1 MKMTHNPSRF
11 PARVRSLTMLALLLL
26 LIGRLPAQVVD
37 SPDSILAQ
45 GRRWAAALASPAMQG
60 RGYQNDGH
68 KLAAAYI
75 ADEFEAMGLKPLP
88 ALARNDQPWYQP
100 FRFSTNLV
108 QGPVTLS
115 LNGKPLRVGE
125 DFIVNPVSKRGE
137 FTEMKV
143 RDLGYGMPKDF
154 SKSLKNTIVI
164 IRSGLPPELAKDP
177 ELKKANERFA
187 SEVVKL
193 DYATKMLAAAV
204 IFVKPK
210 LTASFSANPVE
221 IPVID
226 LLADKLPKKKI
237 KTASLTV
244 TTGIQSIQS
253 QNVIGMVDGKRH
265 PDSVIIVSAHYDH
278 LGRQGDAIFFG
289 GNDNASGTSMLL
301 SLARHYARPENRP
314 AYSMVFIA
322 FSGEEAGL
330 IGSTHYAGKEPLVP
344 LANTA
349 FILNLDLMANGA
361 DGITAV
367 AGLDFPTQFAQLQAL
382 NTELGAVK
390 EVKGRRNAPN
400 SDHYPFI
407 ERGVKGMFIYTL
419 GGPPHYHDVNDT
431 YEHMEF
437 QRYAEV
443 RELMRR
449 FLDGL
454 MAN

>member
-1 MKMTHNPSRF
+1 MRTR
-11 PARVRSLTMLALLLL
+11 TQALLAFCMLL
-26 LIGRLPAQVVD
+26 LAAGPLSAQALD
-37 SPDSILAQ
+37 SPDTIVAR
-45 GRRWAAALASPAMQG
+45 GRRWAAALASPEMEG

-68 KLAAAYI
+68 KRAAAYI
-75 ADEFEAMGLKPLP
+75 AEQFEAMGLKPLP
-88 ALARNDQPWYQP
+88 ALARNDQPWLQH
-100 FRFSTNLV
+100 FTFSTNLV
-108 QGPVTLS
+108 EGPVTLS

-125 DFIVNPVSKRGE
+125 DFIVNPASKRGE
-137 FTEMKV
+137 VTELKV

-154 SKSLKNTIVI
+154 DRSLQNTVVL
-164 IRSGLPPELAKDP
+164 IRSGLPPELAQDP
-177 ELKKANERFA
+177 ELKKINERYA
-187 SEVVKL
+187 SDVVKL

-210 LTASFSANPVE
+210 LTASFSTMPVE
-221 IPVID
+221 LPVID
-226 LLADKLPKKKI
+226 LLADRLPKKKI
-237 KTASLTV
+237 KTASLKV
-244 TTGIQSIQS
+244 TTGIKSIRS
-253 QNVIGMVDGKRH
+253 QNVLGMVDGSRY

-301 SLARHYARPENRP
+301 SLAQHYARPENRP

-322 FSGEEAGL
+322 FGGEEAGL
-330 IGSTHYAGKEPLVP
+330 IGSTHYAAKEPLVP

-367 AGLDFPTQFAQLQAL
+367 AGLDFPTHFARLQAL
-382 NTELGAVK
+382 NAERNAVK

-400 SDHYPFI
+400 SDHYPFV

-419 GGPPHYHDVNDT
+419 GGPPHYHDVHDT
-431 YEHMEF
+431 YAHMEF

-443 RELMRR
+443 RELMRAY
-449 FLDGL
+449 LDAL
-454 MAN
+454 MGK